1 MKISVYLF
9 WKGMLER
16 PAVTGGGNGFKLDF
30 VCLIVNTK
38 VCLYIDENDP
48 GEKRLLL
55 IQERGNEQ
63 TNSLNKNFKSYCK
76 TKSFHN

>member
-1 MKISVYLF
+1 
-9 WKGMLER
+9 MLER

-30 VCLIVNTK
+30 VCLTVNTK
-38 VCLYIDENDP
+38 VCLYVDENDP

-63 TNSLNKNFKSYCK
+63 TNSLNKKEFQIIL
-76 TKSFHN
+76 